1 VLAIALAVQKKFSDD
16 GAGNLAAL
24 IAYYAFLSLFPLLL
38 LAVAVLGFVLQSDP
52 GARATILNSGLKEIP
67 IIGTSFDLGH
77 LKGSTVGLVV
87 GAVGALAAGLG
98 VTVVVQ
104 TTFNQVHGVAHRYRP
119 NFFTA
124 RVRGLGL
131 LAVLGVL
138 QIVSTVVTGFVST
151 GTGGIGLAI
160 AGIVAALACNLL
172 LFFAAFRLLTSRQIE
187 THDLWPGIIFSSIG
201 WEILQSVGGL
211 YVKHVLHGATQTYGS
226 FATVIGLLAWLFLGA
241 RLVVYAA
248 ELNAVLAR
256 GYWPRSLIDPPTHAD
271 DAARR
276 ALAEMEVRSAREKIR
291 VTFEDPTA
299 PTAGEPPTASTV
311 KEPPTAPA
319 AEEQPT
325 APSAEEPR

>member
-1 VLAIALAVQKKFSDD
+1 MYLERVFSDD

-38 LAVAVLGFVLQSDP
+38 LAVAILGFVLQSDP
-52 GARATILNSGLKEIP
+52 SARTTILNSGLKEIP

-87 GAVGALAAGLG
+87 GAVGALAAGRG
-98 VTVVVQ
+98 VTVGVQ
-104 TTFNQVHGVAHRYRP
+104 TMFNQVHGVAHRYRP

-131 LAVLGVL
+131 LAILGVL
-138 QIVSTVVTGFVST
+138 QIVSTVVTGLVST
-151 GTGGIGLAI
+151 GTGGVLLVI
-160 AGIVAALACNLL
+160 AGILIALACNLL
-172 LFFAAFRLLTSRQIE
+172 LFFAAFRLLTSRLIA
-187 THDLWPGIIFSSIG
+187 THDLWPGIILSSIG

-241 RLVVYAA
+241 RLVVYSA
-248 ELNAVLAR
+248 ELNVVLAR
-256 GYWPRSLIDPPTHAD
+256 GYWPRSLIDPATPAD

-276 ALAEMEVRSAREKIR
+276 ALAEMEVRSPREKIS
-291 VTFEDPTA
+291 VTFE
-299 PTAGEPPTASTV
+299 EPASAADDQ
-311 KEPPTAPA
+311 PPAD
-319 AEEQPT
+319 QP
-325 APSAEEPR
+325 

>member
-1 VLAIALAVQKKFSDD
+1 MGAMDALAPVRSFDRFQQRHRVLAVVLAVQKKFSDD

-24 IAYYAFLSLFPLLL
+24 IAYFAFLSLFPLLL

-52 GARATILNSGLKEIP
+52 GARTTILNSGLKEIP

-77 LKGSTVGLVV
+77 LKGSAVGLVV

-104 TTFNQVHGVAHRYRP
+104 TMFNQVHGVAHRYRP

-124 RVRGLGL
+124 RIRGLGL

-138 QIVSTVVTGFVST
+138 QIVSTVVTGLVST
-151 GTGGIGLAI
+151 GFGGVGLVI
-160 AGIVAALACNLL
+160 AGIAASLACNLL
-172 LFFAAFRLLTSRQIE
+172 LFFVAFRLLTNPQIA
-187 THDLWPGIIFSSIG
+187 THELWPGILFSSIG

-241 RLVVYAA
+241 RLVVYSA
-248 ELNAVLAR
+248 ELNVVLAR
-256 GYWPRSLIDPPTHAD
+256 GYWPRSLIDPATPAD

-276 ALAEMEVRSAREKIR
+276 ALAEMEVRSPREKIS
-291 VTFEDPTA
+291 VTFDP
-299 PTAGEPPTASTV
+299 P
-311 KEPPTAPA
+311 APA
-319 AEEQPT
+319 SDQAPADQP
-325 APSAEEPR
+325 

>member
-1 VLAIALAVQKKFSDD
+1 MRAMDVLAPVRSFDRFQQRHRVLAIALAVQKKFSDD

-38 LAVAVLGFVLQSDP
+38 LAVAILGFVLQSDP
-52 GARATILNSGLKEIP
+52 SARTTILNSGLKEIP

-104 TTFNQVHGVAHRYRP
+104 TMFNQVHGVAHRYRP

-131 LAVLGVL
+131 LAILGVL
-138 QIVSTVVTGFVST
+138 QIVSTVVTGLVST
-151 GTGGIGLAI
+151 GTGGVLLVI
-160 AGIVAALACNLL
+160 AGILIALACNLL
-172 LFFAAFRLLTSRQIE
+172 LFFAAFRLLTSRLIA
-187 THDLWPGIIFSSIG
+187 THDLWPGIILSSIG

-241 RLVVYAA
+241 RLVVYSA
-248 ELNAVLAR
+248 ELNVVLAR
-256 GYWPRSLIDPPTHAD
+256 GYWPRSLIDPATPAD

-276 ALAEMEVRSAREKIR
+276 ALAEMEVRSPREKIS
-291 VTFEDPTA
+291 VTFE
-299 PTAGEPPTASTV
+299 EPASAADDQ
-311 KEPPTAPA
+311 PPAD
-319 AEEQPT
+319 QP
-325 APSAEEPR
+325 